1 MNDQIRSVNQSE
13 RTRSPINIPF
23 HPIFFSI
30 YPILA
35 LYIQNFFLVSF
46 GEFLVI
52 LLINFTL
59 MVLLWFGINR
69 LTKNINKSAVIVSA
83 FFVLFFS
90 FGHFLPALTNF
101 LQRFFGSNIKP
112 LILNNVTNWNLI
124 LLSAWL
130 MLFILFIVLTF
141 KSKSE
146 FRLVTGMMNVI
157 SLTLVIFGTFQ
168 AAQKTIQFRNM
179 VTDDNQGNNFAMEPL
194 NKDAITEDLSNL
206 DNLPDIYYIILD
218 GYAGYQTLRDY
229 YNYDN
234 HEIKQYLQDKNF
246 YIAEGSHSNY
256 TFTVLS
262 LASSLNL
269 DYLDDVA
276 KVVGKSSNN
285 AVPVVKML
293 KSNRLS
299 RFLGDLGYQTIAFES
314 GYGATDLTSSDI
326 FINPSMNL
334 TQFQNQL
341 INLTPL
347 RILLIKSQYN
357 IHRNRILNIMNQLP
371 DVKNTDG
378 PAFIFAHIIA
388 PHPPFAFGADGEF
401 DYLDIEFTL
410 SDGSNLTEIISTEE
424 YQDRYRNQV
433 IYLNSLL
440 KETIDEIFSAD
451 DRPKIIIIQAD
462 HGPGSMLDWY
472 SIQNSDFTERT
483 SIFNA
488 YYFPD
493 QNYSNL
499 YPDITPVN
507 TFRIILDQYF
517 GLELET
523 LEDKSYFSIMTAP
536 YDFLD
541 VTGEVKSEN

>member
-13 RTRSPINIPF
+13 RTRSPLNIPF